1 LLVGQE
7 ECQAD
12 NHVATRR
19 AFNLQLPV
27 SAGDGYHAP
36 LTAILFTMPS
46 IPLYPPRH
54 VSDGSVGFTSPIQPL
69 PHLLQTPSGLALLE
83 IQGTLHTSS
92 PSLNTEECDLT
103 PTEMPVGQ
111 LVFPFYDPSSPNPE
125 DQSWMKRV
133 YLYVGKHQRLTGEVK
148 KLPKAIAVVR
158 KRDDRVEDRMEL
170 DSKRVPSE
178 EAESS
183 GEQLEIVEI
192 VKYKILFAS
201 RPEPVGD

>member
-1 LLVGQE
+1 
-7 ECQAD
+7 
-12 NHVATRR
+12 
-19 AFNLQLPV
+19 
-27 SAGDGYHAP
+27 
-36 LTAILFTMPS
+36 MPS

-54 VSDGSVGFTSPIQPL
+54 GNDQDSGFTSPVQPL

-92 PSLNTEECDLT
+92 PNLDVEGGDLARTET
-103 PTEMPVGQ
+103 PIGR
-111 LVFPFYDPSSPNPE
+111 LDFPLYDPSSPDPE

-148 KLPKAIAVVR
+148 KLPKAIAVIR
-158 KRDDRVEDRMEL
+158 KCDNRAEDGMEL
-170 DSKRVPSE
+170 DSKEVYSE
-178 EAESS
+178 GSGSS
-183 GEQLEIVEI
+183 GEHLEIVEI